1 MLFLLFS
8 YRCSGIHKSGSPHT
22 PQGFA
27 KKILHPSGYTITD
40 CDIIYYGMRDVS
52 GMFQASFSFLSLRK
66 AVKSSQP
73 NDFNLRRT
81 IFRSAPNEMKRG

>member
-52 GMFQASFSFLSLRK
+52 GMFQGCFRHLS
-66 AVKSSQP
+66 A
-73 NDFNLRRT
+73 F
-81 IFRSAPNEMKRG
+81 FHCGKR

>member
-27 KKILHPSGYTITD
+27 KKNLHPSGYTITD
-40 CDIIYYGMRDVS
+40 CDIIYYRMKDVS
-52 GMFQASFSFLSLRK
+52 GIFQLSFIAESGKKF
-66 AVKSSQP
+66 
-73 NDFNLRRT
+73 
-81 IFRSAPNEMKRG
+81 SAE

>member
-8 YRCSGIHKSGSPHT
+8 YRYSGIHKSGSPHT

-27 KKILHPSGYTITD
+27 KKSLHPSGYTITY
-40 CDIIYYGMRDVS
+40 CAIIYYGMKDVS
-52 GMFQASFSFLSLRK
+52 GSFLSLRK

-73 NDFNLRRT
+73 NDFSFSGERFSVLRQT
-81 IFRSAPNEMKRG
+81 K

>member
-27 KKILHPSGYTITD
+27 KKSLHPSGHTVTGYDIT
-40 CDIIYYGMRDVS
+40 CCGMKDVS
-52 GMFQASFSFLSLRK
+52 GIFQLSFI
-66 AVKSSQP
+66 AESSKK
-73 NDFNLRRT
+73 F
-81 IFRSAPNEMKRG
+81 SVE

>member
-27 KKILHPSGYTITD
+27 KKSLHPSGYTITD
-40 CDIIYYGMRDVS
+40 CDIIYYGMKDVS
-52 GMFQASFSFLSLRK
+52 VIFQLSFIAEIGKKF
-66 AVKSSQP
+66 
-73 NDFNLRRT
+73 
-81 IFRSAPNEMKRG
+81 SAE

>member
-27 KKILHPSGYTITD
+27 KKILLPSGYTITD
-40 CDIIYYGMRDVS
+40 CDIIYYGMKDVS
-52 GMFQASFSFLSLRK
+52 GIFQLSFIAESGKKF
-66 AVKSSQP
+66 
-73 NDFNLRRT
+73 
-81 IFRSAPNEMKRG
+81 SAE